1 MATWA
6 MLHGKSLMLHMAL
19 LDIMLPTIDIAFH
32 MQQLCKTELASTR
45 ANVGCCCERKFILPA
60 GVGTPS
66 AHPIE
71 AAASSRRRSIPTSGI
86 AADME
91 AEELQAHSATLAE
104 FAAITGASSEVAA
117 HYLEAC
123 SFNLERAVDFYF
135 NNPPDAGGVAAHSPR
150 PDAHADD
157 EGFHVVEDDDPPA
170 AHGAGRGAGNAWQ
183 PPARMQAAAAGPGHG
198 QDDEDV
204 DLTGLD
210 EDEMLQRALAAS
222 LNQGGFVT
230 RCTRGGQGGLL
241 GYPAVMPGAAT
252 ALFPSCTANARG
264 LLEALHSAA
273 QMPDAASMGM
283 GKGMKGWA

>member
-1 MATWA
+1 M
-6 MLHGKSLMLHMAL
+6 
-19 LDIMLPTIDIAFH
+19 
-32 MQQLCKTELASTR
+32 E
-45 ANVGCCCERKFILPA
+45 
-60 GVGTPS
+60 TPS

-71 AAASSRRRSIPTSGI
+71 AAVQSRGRSIPTSDI
-86 AADME
+86 AAGME

-135 NNPPDAGGVAAHSPR
+135 NNPPDAGGAAAHSLR

-157 EGFHVVEDDDPPA
+157 EGFHVVEDEDPPA
-170 AHGAGRGAGNAWQ
+170 AHGAGHGAGNAWQ

-222 LNQGGFVT
+222 LNQGGRGFVT
-230 RCTRGGQGGLL
+230 RCTRGGLGGL
-241 GYPAVMPGAAT
+241 PAVMPGAAT
-252 ALFPSCTANARG
+252 ALFSTCRANMQG
-264 LLEALHSAA
+264 LLDALHSAA
-273 QMPDAASMGM
+273 QVPAAASMGI
-283 GKGMKGWA
+283 GLAMKGWASAASLAAVALDCQVPWSVLSVI